1 MSFKLSI
8 IRKTKW
14 NLIRFRFHRLVEPF
28 SGAIL
33 NLAYLSKV
41 SKWISRHRDIPFNDF
56 YSPKWNYDKRYD
68 LYDYVL
74 NEKDLINEEFIYLE
88 FGVYGGYSFK
98 WWVSHNLH
106 PGSRFYGFDTFEGLP
121 EDWGIFK
128 KGDMSAGL
136 KLPDIDDQRVTF
148 VKGLFQDTLP
158 GILTNLDQKKRKVI
172 LLDADMYTSTLFVLT
187 TLSPFLTKG
196 DVILFD
202 EFNVPRHEFLA
213 FTNYV
218 DSHYRE
224 LKLFAAANNY
234 YFCAFEV
241 VK

>member
-1 MSFKLSI
+1 MSFKLNL

-14 NLIRFRFHRLVEPF
+14 NLIRFGFHRVMEPF
-28 SGAIL
+28 SGAML

-41 SKWISRHRDIPFNDF
+41 SKFISKNRHLKFNDF
-56 YSPKWNYDKRYD
+56 YSPTWDYDKRYK
-68 LYDYVL
+68 LYEFVV
-74 NEKDLINEEFIYLE
+74 NEKKLRNTPINYFE

-98 WWVSHNLH
+98 WWVSQNTNE
-106 PGSRFYGFDTFEGLP
+106 GSRFFGFDTFEGLP

-136 KLPDIDDQRVTF
+136 KLPDVNDSRVKF

-158 GILTNLDQKKRKVI
+158 VELKGIQPSTQKVI
-172 LLDADMYTSTLFVLT
+172 LMDADLYSSTLYVLT
-187 TLSPFLTKG
+187 TMAPYLNKG
-196 DVILFD
+196 DIILFD

-213 FTNYV
+213 FTNFVESYYV
-218 DSHYRE
+218 KME
-224 LKLFAAANNY
+224 MIGAANNY

-241 VK
+241 K